1 MGAIFSSFFRIPQTH
16 SLLRVRIP
24 SFSIHDRAGLK
35 EYVKVRRPVQIILI
49 LLLLSSVI
57 PERALAQRE
66 VSAGTGA
73 DTVSVQL
80 YFRQGQSSLDM
91 NYRGNRRSL
100 ESFVGRMRLIP
111 KDTVSY
117 DSNGR
122 KRISSIRAINIFA
135 GASPEGSSSFNAELS
150 LRRAESIR
158 RLLERNL
165 PGYSDRFVV
174 HAVGVDWPGSD
185 QLVFF
190 AFNGKEDL
198 SALGATVEMPAGEVS
213 GLNQGSGNEQ
223 NCSITGITIPREAS
237 SQIDLMVGR
246 EGPRP
251 EGAVSVNL
259 RHALSQ
265 IKIQAKCSRP
275 SIKVEVAGVKIV
287 GVKDVATLLLPNG
300 NTTAQNPSAGMS
312 ADRWTE
318 KAFSADADG
327 FIDMHENLA
336 QGSQTQVLNADCQDI
351 TSGGGSFM
359 LIPQG
364 TADGVQGW
372 DGSAG
377 DTDGAYIAVLC
388 RISQR
393 KGAADADGYTQ
404 LYPVGAAR
412 AGLYAWTA
420 VPFQPDWIPGNT
432 YTYCLEFFGTS
443 GGGGKV
449 PPVYPGEEGPAIS
462 DNPGVNPGE
471 TVVGG
476 PISLTVSVADW
487 YAGTAGGGEWNNSVT
502 MPNSNN

>member
-1 MGAIFSSFFRIPQTH
+1 MNMKISILSF
-16 SLLRVRIP
+16 LLFPAV
-24 SFSIHDRAGLK
+24 
-35 EYVKVRRPVQIILI
+35 
-49 LLLLSSVI
+49 LLTGLLSC
-57 PERALAQRE
+57 
-66 VSAGTGA
+66 
-73 DTVSVQL
+73 
-80 YFRQGQSSLDM
+80 
-91 NYRGNRRSL
+91 SL
-100 ESFVGRMRLIP
+100 EDRREPGRGGEITLRT
-111 KDTVSY
+111 TVDGMTKADPVTDLTAYGKSMSVY
-117 DSNGR
+117 AYQRKTGTRFLPFFGENFTLSNGVW
-122 KRISSIRAINIFA
+122 SSTN
-135 GASPEGSSSFNAELS
+135 P
-150 LRRAESIR
+150 
-158 RLLERNL
+158 
-165 PGYSDRFVV
+165 YY
-174 HAVGVDWPGSD
+174 WPGSD

-190 AFNGKEDL
+190 AFNGREDL
-198 SALGATVEMPAGEVS
+198 SALGATVEMPTGEVS

-223 NCSITGITIPREAS
+223 NCRITGVTIPREAS

-275 SIKVEVAGVKIV
+275 GIKVEVAGVKIM
-287 GVKDVATLLLPNG
+287 GVKDVATLLLPSG
-300 NTTAQNPSAGMS
+300 NTTVQNPSTGMS
-312 ADRWTE
+312 ADRWTD
-318 KAFSADADG
+318 KDFSAEADG
-327 FIDMHENLA
+327 FIAMQGNLT
-336 QGSQTQVLNADCQDI
+336 QGSQAQVLDADCQDI

-462 DNPGVNPGE
+462 DNPGVSPGE